1 MLVSPPL
8 LRKGTRCAF
17 VSVQKEM
24 AICEIANADVVIVN
38 FGTPLLCCG
47 GYKASRSG
55 QREGGFI
62 SSRSVG
68 T

>member
-1 MLVSPPL
+1 VLVSPPL
-8 LRKGTRCAF
+8 LGRGTRCAF

-38 FGTPLLCCG
+38 FGTPLLCYG
-47 GYKASRSG
+47 GIKRRGGA
-55 QREGGFI
+55 RENVGFI